1 MGQTRYAVLDTD
13 FVSKAN
19 IIKSGNRVLADEVL
33 EFQGYIF
40 FCHQKMKQELGDHGS
55 IAAQEWLETKISSG
69 EICCY
74 SDKQILDKMDEC
86 IPGYCFVYYRQF
98 LKQGCDLFDSEFYFR
113 YFQPLDALMET
124 GKYSRDI
131 FLSVLQSC
139 ESQIGHRKNYGEI
152 KAFVLSQTLK
162 LLYGSETYI
171 FCSDDFDARQGF
183 ANGAQ
188 IPCISILSVFF
199 KMWKLGKDFEAVEPF
214 FQSFVEWCSNH
225 KNPQMFVKVWK
236 FKNGSDKRERVT
248 ITSVLTDIYSGV
260 YGVRKN
266 GDLQMIREIS

>member
-33 EFQGYIF
+33 EFQGYI
-40 FCHQKMKQELGDHGS
+40 C
-55 IAAQEWLETKISSG
+55 
-69 EICCY
+69 
-74 SDKQILDKMDEC
+74 
-86 IPGYCFVYYRQF
+86 
-98 LKQGCDLFDSEFYFR
+98 
-113 YFQPLDALMET
+113 
-124 GKYSRDI
+124 
-131 FLSVLQSC
+131 
-139 ESQIGHRKNYGEI
+139 
-152 KAFVLSQTLK
+152 
-162 LLYGSETYI
+162 
-171 FCSDDFDARQGF
+171 F

-214 FQSFVEWCSNH
+214 FQSFVEWCSNR